1 MRGQRGIRTIP
12 GRLLL
17 AVALGAVALFAIPA
31 IGSAHNGEHHGNSD
45 PAGTVKAF
53 DADTGLLTIDLADG
67 GDISGLVVDRTRIRC
82 DEGREDHRRRHH
94 RRHGDHATASDSGP
108 GRDGSGSGDDNSG
121 PGNSGDDR
129 GGEHAD
135 EPGEDNHNQ
144 GDEPGE
150 DHHNQGDEPGEDNH
164 NQGDEPDEDHHGDH
178 RSERCVTQLVEG
190 AVIVRAELDLEDGNA
205 FFERITVMPAG

>member
-17 AVALGAVALFAIPA
+17 AVALGAMALFAIPA
-31 IGSAHNGEHHGNSD
+31 IGSAQNGEHHGNSD

-53 DADTGLLTIDLADG
+53 DADSGLLTIDLNEG
-67 GDISGLVVDRTRIRC
+67 GDISGLVVDDTRIRC
-82 DEGREDHRRRHH
+82 DNDRGHTRHH
-94 RRHGDHATASDSGP
+94 HRHGDHATVSDSGP

-121 PGNSGDDR
+121 PGSSGDDR
-129 GGEHAD
+129 GGAHA
-135 EPGEDNHNQ
+135 
-144 GDEPGE
+144 DEPGE
-150 DHHNQGDEPGEDNH
+150 DHHNQGEEPGEDH
-164 NQGDEPDEDHHGDH
+164 HGFPGDDDHHHGDH

-190 AVIVRAELDLEDGNA
+190 AIIARAELDLEDGNA